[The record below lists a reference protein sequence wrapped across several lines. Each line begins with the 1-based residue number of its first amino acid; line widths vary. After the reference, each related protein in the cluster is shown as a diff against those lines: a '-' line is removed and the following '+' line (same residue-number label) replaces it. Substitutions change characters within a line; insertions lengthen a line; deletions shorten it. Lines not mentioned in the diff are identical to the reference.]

1 MLRQLHHPLA
11 LALSAPS
18 SSSLPLSPPHATPP
32 PPLFSLLP
40 LLPATPPARAELK
53 QLTSHTRG
61 PNWARGYIQL
71 GAGGIEWRGGD
82 EVEVADEMMLAASDD
97 HIHGAGVG
105 VGEEKRRAVEEMKRK
120 KNTEHRAHHMED
132 KEKQGVLMTSI
143 MCALGC

>member
-71 GAGGIEWRGGD
+71 GAGGIE
-82 EVEVADEMMLAASDD
+82 
-97 HIHGAGVG
+97 
-105 VGEEKRRAVEEMKRK
+105 
-120 KNTEHRAHHMED
+120 
-132 KEKQGVLMTSI
+132 
-143 MCALGC
+143 